1 MNTPDIPRILE
12 EVRVAILS
20 SGRLGS
26 CENAT
31 PLRKPGRLQVTSKL
45 ALAPGWPPALQP
57 PDRLPLAALRA
68 DTSLRESNRF
78 RDGCSKLPPGMQPLG
93 PAGTIF
99 PHRLTAPRAS
109 LCNPA
114 AAPLPLAL
122 SSSSVGMRGGLVRGN
137 VLHVGRAPSW
147 PTGVHCGSHN

>member
-1 MNTPDIPRILE
+1 MQFCLAGDWVPVKMRHL
-12 EVRVAILS
+12 
-20 SGRLGS
+20 
-26 CENAT
+26 
-31 PLRKPGRLQVTSKL
+31 LRKPGRLQVTSKL

-122 SSSSVGMRGGLVRGN
+122 SSSSVGMRGGG
-137 VLHVGRAPSW
+137 ACSW
-147 PTGVHCGSHN
+147 ECTTCGSGPQLAHRSALWFS